1 MILVVNVGPFL
12 FLVFSTSSAM
22 TENPSGV
29 PQVTY
34 KNYDREKGSYPSRTV
49 ARDLSA
55 TIIDHTTGKWPFL
68 LYSP

>member
-1 MILVVNVGPFL
+1 MVNFGPFP

-34 KNYDREKGSYPSRTV
+34 KNHDREKGSYPSRIV
-49 ARDLSA
+49 ARALSA
-55 TIIDHTTGKWPFL
+55 TILDHTMGKWPFL